1 MSPLQVVTAVA
12 KRIDAQNRAD
22 QYRALASF
30 FLDLPKRETLQ
41 IMAEAVK
48 GDPDASEGLRELQVF
63 FSEASIDDEGVL
75 DEVGSDRTFL
85 VRGVTQKG
93 PRPPY
98 GSLFA
103 GETPEAPGSSMLR
116 LKALYR
122 RAGFE
127 VSESAAESPDYLGVE
142 LAFAAAL
149 LDKVAVAEGEEA
161 EKLAKMSEEF
171 VRGFVAPFGHAYV
184 QESLGWARTGF
195 CRGML
200 LLLREFLES
209 EIEFVGA

>member
-1 MSPLQVVTAVA
+1 M
-12 KRIDAQNRAD
+12 DALDGSKVGRHLDAGNRAD

-30 FLDLPKRETLQ
+30 FLDLPQRETLSR
-41 IMAEAVK
+41 MAEAVK
-48 GDPDASEGLRELQVF
+48 DDECASEGLRELQLF
-63 FSEASIDDEGVL
+63 FMEASLEDDALL
-75 DEVGSDRTFL
+75 DSVGSDRTFL
-85 VRGVTQKG
+85 VRGVTKQG

-98 GSLFA
+98 GSLYA
-103 GETPEAPGSSMLR
+103 NQTSESSMLR

-127 VSESAAESPDYLGVE
+127 LSSDAHESPDYLGVE

-149 LDKVAVAEGEEA
+149 LDRVMSAEGDEA
-161 EKLAKMSEEF
+161 ERLADLSSEF
-171 VRGFVAPFGHAYV
+171 VGDFVAPFGYEYAS
-184 QESLGWARTGF
+184 EALGWAKTGF

-209 EIEFVGA
+209 EIEFVDV